1 MPADPAHKICMRADH
16 RTRVKKGVSTGGQ
29 FAAEN
34 RPEAGVQLGSP
45 DPWAAPS
52 ESIQESAT
60 AHFSLHEQYGIGA
73 DHPHIDTFNQL
84 EGLRTASA
92 SILEEYPHA
101 TSMTLIQNLDGEN
114 QWDIVKVTDK
124 DGKQVG
130 DPDEIMELGVDN
142 EKLGD
147 VGGGVWQLDKDYPE
161 TGDAGVMD
169 RGRPNDFATMTIDLK
184 AAARPRISSRL
195 TDAPPVVPAS
205 QDKINDAL
213 ADAGIKNGHAFAISG
228 AGYDRELEVAHI
240 DLSNDEGTGGTLFH
254 DYRSGET
261 RWEWEDQWMG
271 EGSSEDVDIAVED
284 ITREPGTAKEVFD
297 RFRSGLE

>member
-1 MPADPAHKICMRADH
+1 MRTDQ
-16 RTRVKKGVSTGGQ
+16 RTRVQKGVSTGGQ

-34 RPEAGVQLGSP
+34 RPESNVQLGSP

-52 ESIQESAT
+52 EARQESA
-60 AHFSLHEQYGIGA
+60 HGNFSLHEQYGIGP

-92 SILEEYPHA
+92 SILEEFPQA

-124 DGKQVG
+124 DGNRVG

-142 EKLGD
+142 KTLGD
-147 VGGGVWQLDKDYPE
+147 VGGGVWQLDKNYPE

-169 RGRPNDFATMTIDLK
+169 RGRTNDFATMTIDLK
-184 AAARPRISSRL
+184 AAASPRISSRL
-195 TDAPPVVPAS
+195 TDAPAVAPAP
-205 QDKINDAL
+205 QEKINDAL
-213 ADAGIKNGHAFAISG
+213 ADAGIKSGHAFDVAS
-228 AGYDRELEVAHI
+228 AGYDRELSVAHI
-240 DLSNDEGTGGTLFH
+240 DLTNEEGTGGTLFH

-271 EGSSEDVDIAVED
+271 EGSSDDVEIAVED
-284 ITREPGTAKEVFD
+284 ITREPGTAKEMFD
-297 RFRSGLE
+297 RFRSELG